1 MSGYCAGGRGVRR
14 WVSFVS
20 AAVLLVG
27 CSASADSDARAML
40 RRAGSVAYP
49 DRFTL
54 VDRPDA
60 PGLQRCF
67 TDEVEV
73 TVAVDRSAGFA
84 SISRPGETPVA
95 IVGSGVAWI
104 DAAAVTD
111 GRLVGWIEVMGQ
123 DPSEVRDMVLQAVG
137 PSVAAYVG
145 RFELPESPGVTASGA
160 RESATSVELR
170 GDGSVRAVID
180 RLASVDT
187 GVEGAV
193 GEDLEFTADFA
204 FDDAGRVVSVAARP
218 SVGSEAA
225 ADDEE
230 EAESFGYVLEYDW
243 SGGPEIEMPD
253 PATVTPARGVVDA
266 IVVPIRS
273 AFECSVGA

>member
-1 MSGYCAGGRGVRR
+1 MV
-14 WVSFVS
+14 VS
-20 AAVLLVG
+20 AAGVLVG

-40 RRAGSVAYP
+40 RRAGSVSYP

-73 TVAVDRSAGFA
+73 TVAVDRSAGLA
-84 SISRPGETPVA
+84 SISRPGEAPVA

-104 DAAAVTD
+104 DAAAATD
-111 GRLVGWIEVMGQ
+111 GQLVGWIEVTGQ

-137 PSVAAYVG
+137 PSAAAYVG
-145 RFELPESPGVTASGA
+145 GLELPESPGVTASGA

-170 GDGSVRAVID
+170 DDGSVRAVIE
-180 RLASVDT
+180 RLASVDV
-187 GVEGAV
+187 GVAGAG
-193 GEDLEFTADFA
+193 GEELGFTADFV
-204 FDDAGRVVSVAARP
+204 FDGAGRVVSIAARP
-218 SVGSEAA
+218 SIGPGAT
-225 ADDEE
+225 ADDE
-230 EAESFGYVLEYDW
+230 ESFGYVLDYDW
-243 SGGPEIEMPD
+243 SGGSEIAMPD
-253 PATVTPARGVVDA
+253 PATVTPVRGVVDA

-273 AFECSVGA
+273 AFECSVGT